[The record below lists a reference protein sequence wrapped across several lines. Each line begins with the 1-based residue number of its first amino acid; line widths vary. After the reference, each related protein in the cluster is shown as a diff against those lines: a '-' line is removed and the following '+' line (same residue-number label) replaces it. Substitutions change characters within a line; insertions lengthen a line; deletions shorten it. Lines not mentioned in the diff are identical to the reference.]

1 MKKVLVMLAIM
12 AIAMGSVFSADP
24 APMGTGSQIETDF
37 NSLDPATLQVTLD
50 LGSESGLGKHYQVG
64 FSSAAVEKIADVA
77 DARTLPLK
85 TPTATGDLSGTTNVY
100 WAIKDTASTTYKIA
114 LNIAANLKS
123 DNDNTGIAWK
133 VAVGEGGEAEEDV
146 TVSDASTYTTIKTI
160 ETTGGFD
167 VDSLPLTI
175 STVGLRST
183 ATTQSE
189 SYSGTLFVKIIA
201 G

>member
-1 MKKVLVMLAIM
+1 MKKVLVMLAVM

-24 APMGTGSQIETDF
+24 APMGTGSQTAT
-37 NSLDPATLQVTLD
+37 NLSSLDPATLQVTLD

-64 FSSAAVEKIADVA
+64 FSSVEVKDIDDVA
-77 DARTLPLK
+77 DAKTLPLE

-100 WAIKDTASTTYKIA
+100 WAIKDSASLSYKIA

-123 DNDNTGIAWK
+123 DSDNTGIAWK
-133 VAVGEGGEAEEDV
+133 VAVGEGGEAEEV
-146 TVSDASTYTTIKTI
+146 TVSDASTYTAIKTI
-160 ETTGGFD
+160 STTGGFD

-183 ATTQSE
+183 ATTKNE
-189 SYSGTLFVKIIA
+189 SYSGTLFVKIIT